1 MRLEQIMS
9 RGLVAVDPEDKVVD
23 AARAMRERRVSA
35 ALVVR
40 GGALVG
46 IVTERDLAHKLV
58 AEGLSP
64 EGLLVRELMTPDPVT
79 ATPETSAWEAMSR
92 MTVKGIRHLPVCE
105 GDRPVGIVSIRDL
118 ASATADVARVQELV
132 ADLDERSRARLA
144 EILLWVVDRVG
155 LRREEVSLLPGEE

>member
-79 ATPETSAWEAMSR
+79 ATPETSAWGAMSR